1 MCNRFGRD
9 AIRICRWR
17 EVPPNLPWN
26 EPCALGKWPAACLF
40 VHLGLDLRIM
50 EYMLLRFEA
59 CYRERTRRG
68 RVGRNADS
76 KQHPSLWRVESIFE
90 ISMKFLQKKNTKN

>member
-1 MCNRFGRD
+1 
-9 AIRICRWR
+9 
-17 EVPPNLPWN
+17 
-26 EPCALGKWPAACLF
+26 
-40 VHLGLDLRIM
+40 M

-90 ISMKFLQKKNTKN
+90 ISMKFLQKKTLKTKLTPSRFSLRRINLLSA